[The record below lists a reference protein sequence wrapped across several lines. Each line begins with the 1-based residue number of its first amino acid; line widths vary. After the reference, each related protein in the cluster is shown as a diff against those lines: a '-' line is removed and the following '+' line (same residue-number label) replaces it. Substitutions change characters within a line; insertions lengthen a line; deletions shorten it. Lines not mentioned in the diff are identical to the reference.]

1 MRIYWYAPF
10 DNASELELAQA
21 VVGEVEDLVL
31 HSVYSRF
38 GVRLPKAARELTLVR
53 DLPAPASELYV
64 RSTRY
69 RRAKVALNRARL
81 RHREITRG
89 DFDLVHLHT
98 FNMFTD
104 WLALRLLRKEGRP
117 LVLSVHNVRPH
128 ERRGP
133 RGIETILHRYAYQL
147 PDRLIVAHESLR
159 SRLADEFD
167 IPLERISVV
176 PLPSPVVTMASDRP
190 AENPKELLF
199 FGTLR
204 RNKGIDVLLNAISA
218 MPRDAPIVFRFAG
231 RGDADLEDLVER
243 HAQADS
249 RIRVEIGWIP
259 PERQAT
265 LYARAWA
272 VVVPYLPAFAAQSG
286 TVRVAYSFGTP
297 VIASD
302 TGALGETIRQDGS
315 GWLAK
320 PGDARD
326 LAAKMLEVVADDQGR
341 QDRAA
346 IAKQLGQERSAAK
359 LAPMILE
366 IYNDLGLET
375 SVP

>member
-21 VVGEVEDLVL
+21 VVGQVEDLVL

-38 GVRLPKAARELTLVR
+38 GVRLPNRVDELTLVR
-53 DLPAPASELYV
+53 DLPAPANELFE
-64 RSTRY
+64 RSTRF
-69 RRAKVALNRARL
+69 RRAKVALNRARM
-81 RHREITRG
+81 RHHEITNG

-104 WLALRLLRKEGRP
+104 WIALRLLRKEGRP

-133 RGIETILHRYAYQL
+133 QSIETLLHKYAYRV
-147 PDRLIVAHESLR
+147 PDRIIVAHESLR
-159 SRLADEFD
+159 SRLAKEFD
-167 IPLERISVV
+167 LPVDRISVV
-176 PLPSPVVTMASDRP
+176 PLPSPLVTMASDHP
-190 AENPKELLF
+190 AEAPRELLF
-199 FGTLR
+199 FGTMR
-204 RNKGIDVLLNAISA
+204 RNKGIDVLLNAIA
-218 MPRDAPIVFRFAG
+218 AIPRDAPLVFRFAG
-231 RGDADLEDLVER
+231 RGDHDLEELLIR
-243 HAQADS
+243 HARTDP
-249 RIRVEIGWIP
+249 RIHVEIGWIP
-259 PERQAT
+259 PDRQAT

-302 TGALGETIRQDGS
+302 TGALGETIRQDGT

-326 LAAKMLEVVADDQGR
+326 LANRMLEVVADEDGR
-341 QDRAA
+341 HARA
-346 IAKQLGQERSAAK
+346 ITAKRLGQERSAEK
-359 LAPMILE
+359 LAPMILK
-366 IYNDLGLET
+366 IYEELGLET
-375 SVP
+375 

>member
-21 VVGEVEDLVL
+21 VVGQVEDLVL

-38 GVRLPKAARELTLVR
+38 GVRLPKRARELTLVR
-53 DLPAPASELYV
+53 DLPAPANELYE

-81 RHREITRG
+81 RHHEITHG

-104 WLALRLLRKEGRP
+104 WLALRLIRKQGRP
-117 LVLSVHNVRPH
+117 LVLSIHNVRPH

-133 RGIETILHRYAYQL
+133 RSVETLLHRSAYQV

-159 SRLADEFD
+159 QRLADEFD

-176 PLPSPVVTMASDRP
+176 PLPSPVVTAASDHP
-190 AENPKELLF
+190 AESPKELLF

-204 RNKGIDVLLNAISA
+204 RNKGIDVLLNAIEA
-218 MPRDAPIVFRFAG
+218 IPREAPIVFRFAG
-231 RGDADLEDLVER
+231 RGDADLEDLLQR
-243 HAQADS
+243 HAQADP
-249 RIRVEIGWIP
+249 RIQVEIGWIP
-259 PERQAT
+259 LERQAT

-272 VVVPYLPAFAAQSG
+272 VVVPYLSAFAAQSG

-297 VIASD
+297 VIGSD

-326 LAAKMLEVVADDQGR
+326 LADRILEVVADDEGR
-341 QDRAA
+341 HARAA
-346 IAKQLGQERSAAK
+346 ISRRLGQERSAKK
-359 LAPMILE
+359 LAPLILK
-366 IYNDLGLET
+366 IYGELGLET
-375 SVP
+375 